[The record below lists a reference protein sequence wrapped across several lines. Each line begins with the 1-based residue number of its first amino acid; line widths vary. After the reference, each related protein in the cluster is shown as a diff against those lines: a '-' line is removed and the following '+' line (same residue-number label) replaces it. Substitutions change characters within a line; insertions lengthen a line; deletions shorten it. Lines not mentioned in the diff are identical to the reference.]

1 MSLRLPKFSNYV
13 IKSPIKNSHQ
23 GKTVIAEHKLT
34 KENTEIRIFHK
45 LKSYLTNDLGSLLNQ
60 LRIAQSFRHPQI
72 IRLLEIVEDNKRYC
86 VVSEQFPDSTSLW
99 KYQANKGPIS
109 SLIEIQKIFQQLLSV
124 FTYFHSKKFY
134 FGNFTSKMVKI
145 NSNSKL
151 KIHWKNFKKISPN
164 ENTAFSFFR
173 APELSKKDPNLSAKC
188 DVWTLGIL
196 LHQLIMGT
204 NTFSKL
210 NYKKKNYYKNIRK
223 KVLKLNSSVPKTIVK
238 LLSKMLKLD
247 ELDRISLSEIEDY
260 LWFERDDL
268 EKNENNKTNE
278 NKKKTKQE
286 QEEEQEQ
293 EQEFEEKKEHEEF
306 DYTILKEMKSHNFDL
321 NELIFN
327 LIQGNRNQ
335 MTTTYYLFQLQKKR
349 QNLQNEE
356 VDKSFKLE
364 VSQILNDLRT
374 KKKNNCIE
382 KDQNKISKLLRVSAF
397 DDSAIQTRQNGFEN
411 RNSGEIGYDKVV
423 KGGSFLIGSSIASL
437 PDFEK
442 DDLELPFSLVD
453 IDNQIFQNDLNSPK
467 QKKNKAFK
475 SNPLKNE
482 KTIKSKNLM
491 RSNSTQDD
499 YTNPEVDFMK
509 NELRNMLLQ
518 INSQNKN
525 PSQTNHTHKANL
537 KPRQQKKEIQKNT
550 KKRMQARIHKPKS
563 KSIQII
569 NKKEKKNVPKQ
580 TKSKV
585 INPRE
590 AKKIQLVKKT
600 YGKYINNVLKNDP
613 NYLKKKYS
621 PRQLNRIRKKT
632 KNTQKSKPIFLS
644 KNLSI
649 QRSSTNFSILESQ
662 PENDFKHN
670 QLSRKLSNNKNNHLL
685 DSFSKS
691 MDYRFYMDDKLSKQG
706 QKKPIE
712 QYNSQMDEIL
722 EILNSSISSMPEK
735 KLLNEYIKV
744 LDEMGVSYT
753 RMGNNKLNCLA
764 NFRGEKL
771 KFEIGAYPLPNHRG
785 VRRVH
790 FKRIDCN
797 IWNFYAFWKIIN
809 QQVTFL

>member
-1 MSLRLPKFSNYV
+1 MTSRLPKFQNYV
-13 IKSPIKNSHQ
+13 IKSPFKNSRQ

-34 KENTEIRIFHK
+34 KENTEIRMFHK

-60 LRIAQSFRHPQI
+60 LRIAQAFRHPQI
-72 IRLLEIVEDNKRYC
+72 VRLLEIVEDNKRYC
-86 VVSEQFPDSTSLW
+86 VVSESFPDSTSLW
-99 KYQANKGPIS
+99 KYQVKNGPIS
-109 SLIEIQKIFQQLLSV
+109 NLIEIQTIFQQLLSV

-134 FGNFTSKMVKI
+134 FGDFTSKMVKI

-151 KIHWKNFKKISPN
+151 KIHWKHFKKIFPN
-164 ENTAFSFFR
+164 ENSTFSFFS
-173 APELSKKDPNLSAKC
+173 APELSKKDPSLNAKC

-238 LLSKMLKLD
+238 LLSKMLELD
-247 ELDRISLSEIEDY
+247 ELDRISLSEIENC
-260 LWFERDDL
+260 LWFERNDL
-268 EKNENNKTNE
+268 EKNENENE
-278 NKKKTKQE
+278 NQENEKQT
-286 QEEEQEQ
+286 EQEQ
-293 EQEFEEKKEHEEF
+293 EQEEEEEQEHVEF
-306 DYTILKEMKSHNFDL
+306 DHSILKEMKSHGFNL

-327 LIQGNRNQ
+327 LIQGNRNS
-335 MTTTYYLFQLQKKR
+335 MTTTYYLFELQKKK
-349 QNLQNEE
+349 QGLQNED

-364 VSQILNDLRT
+364 VSQILHDLRT
-374 KKKNNCIE
+374 KKKSNGNE
-382 KDQNKISKLLRVSAF
+382 KDQNKISKLLRASSF
-397 DDSAIQTRQNGFEN
+397 SDNPIQIRQNEFEN
-411 RNSGEIGYDKVV
+411 RNSGEIESDKVA
-423 KGGSFLIGSSIASL
+423 KDDSFLIGSSVASL

-453 IDNQIFQNDLNSPK
+453 IDNEIFQNDLNSPR
-467 QKKNKAFK
+467 QKKNPRFK

-482 KTIKSKNLM
+482 KAIKQKNPM
-491 RSNSTQDD
+491 ESNSIKDD
-499 YTNPEVDFMK
+499 DNNPELDFMK

-518 INSQNKN
+518 INSKNKN
-525 PSQTNHTHKANL
+525 TSRINNKKQANL
-537 KPRQQKKEIQKNT
+537 KTNQQNKAMQT
-550 KKRMQARIHKPKS
+550 QTHMQKRMQARMHKPKS
-563 KSIQII
+563 KSIQIVN
-569 NKKEKKNVPKQ
+569 NKEEKNVQKQ
-580 TKSKV
+580 KKSKV

-621 PRQLNRIRKKT
+621 PRQLSRIRKKT
-632 KNTQKSKPIFLS
+632 KKKNKSNSIFLT
-644 KNLSI
+644 KNISI
-649 QRSSTNFSILESQ
+649 QRSSTNFSILEPQ
-662 PENDFKHN
+662 QDKDLKRN
-670 QLSRKLSNNKNNHLL
+670 QLLRKLPNNKNNHLL

-691 MDYRFYMDDKLSKQG
+691 MDYRFYMEDKLSNQE
-706 QKKPIE
+706 QNNPIK

-722 EILNSSISSMPEK
+722 EILNSSISSLPEK
-735 KLLNEYIKV
+735 KLLNQYIKV

-753 RMGNNKLNCLA
+753 RIGNNKLNCQA

-771 KFEIGAYPLPNHRG
+771 KFEIGAYPLPKHRG